1 MFSNV
6 KNLPLAP
13 QYRKRLLQISTVTA
27 RNIHNHACAT
37 CNDKRSSSL
46 MGFETWDGWL
56 IAGNTHNIVV
66 IQNKLILPAYIH
78 FKTILL
84 FFNLSTHFPNT
95 TKEFFRL
102 LENISN
108 NPLPAS
114 HPKDRVVNVCKHKFA
129 CTNVTPKRRNG
140 AHFITHAPHCAWVI
154 MFCRNKFRIRG
165 QERLLA
171 SPKGGYHVT
180 QTWN

>member
-1 MFSNV
+1 MPSRF
-6 KNLPLAP
+6 
-13 QYRKRLLQISTVTA
+13 
-27 RNIHNHACAT
+27 
-37 CNDKRSSSL
+37 CNGL
-46 MGFETWDGWL
+46 WDGWL
-56 IAGNTHNIVV
+56 IAGNTHNIFV

-84 FFNLSTHFPNT
+84 CFNLSTHFPNT

-114 HPKDRVVNVCKHKFA
+114 HPKDRVVNVCYHKFA

-140 AHFITHAPHCAWVI
+140 VHFITHAPHCAWVI
-154 MFCRNKFRIRG
+154 RKLEISTNDGQRVVERTIIDHFIKFNKDKNISRIKWLYYLCG
-165 QERLLA
+165 LHGEHF
-171 SPKGGYHVT
+171 S
-180 QTWN
+180 WI

>member
-1 MFSNV
+1 MWIPAWVYTVYLCVKQLNKIITMFSNV

-13 QYRKRLLQISTVTA
+13 QYRKRLLQISTVTARSA

-56 IAGNTHNIVV
+56 IAGNTHNIFV

-84 FFNLSTHFPNT
+84 FLNLSTHFPNT

-129 CTNVTPKRRNG
+129 CTNEETEP
-140 AHFITHAPHCAWVI
+140 I
-154 MFCRNKFRIRG
+154 
-165 QERLLA
+165 L
-171 SPKGGYHVT
+171 
-180 QTWN
+180 